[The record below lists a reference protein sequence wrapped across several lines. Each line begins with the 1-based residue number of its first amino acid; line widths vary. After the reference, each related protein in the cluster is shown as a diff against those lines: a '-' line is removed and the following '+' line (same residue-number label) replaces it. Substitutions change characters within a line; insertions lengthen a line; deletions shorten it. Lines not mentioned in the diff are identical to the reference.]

1 MSKFIPIYQQN
12 KTKILSKTPDQSSG
26 DYKLTVYTTWQ
37 MSFAQLSSKAAQFL
51 QLCSFIHF
59 EGIREDIFQ
68 RAAEYKPNDNPL
80 DPTPDELRSSFEFL
94 QQFKSSQA
102 KWDSFAFGEM
112 MAEICGYSL
121 MTWHEMSYS
130 IHPLVHQWSQTT
142 ISDPAGC
149 RNMMVSLLG
158 MA

>member
-1 MSKFIPIYQQN
+1 MSEFIPIYQQN
-12 KTKILSKTPDQSSG
+12 KSKILSKTPDQSSG
-26 DYKLTVYTTWQ
+26 DYKLSVYTTWQ

-68 RAAEYKPNDNPL
+68 RAAKYKPDDRPL
-80 DPTPDELRSSFEFL
+80 DPTPCELRSSFEFL
-94 QQFKSSQA
+94 QQFRTA
-102 KWDSFAFGEM
+102 HTEWDGLAFEEM
-112 MAEICGYSL
+112 MSEICGYSL

-130 IHPLVHQWSQTT
+130 VHPLVHQWARTT